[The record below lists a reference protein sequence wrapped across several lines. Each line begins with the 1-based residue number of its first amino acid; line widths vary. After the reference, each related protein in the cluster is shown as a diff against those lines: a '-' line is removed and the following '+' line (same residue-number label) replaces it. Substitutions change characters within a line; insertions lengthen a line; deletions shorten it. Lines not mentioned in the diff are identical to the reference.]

1 SYSDKRI
8 IKLLSCFP
16 EEKWHVFSKRCMHAY
31 NHENI
36 SFHPVTNKTF
46 VKSMVS
52 AKGIFCGAGFQTPSE
67 ALFLKKK
74 LIVIPMKG
82 QYEQQCNAAAL
93 QLLGVP
99 VLKNIKKKQ
108 YGKLKAWIETTETIA
123 MDFPNET
130 EWILEEIVEQQFPQP
145 VPMKRSQ
152 KSLPSPSGFRNLV
165 LKKIFYQ
172 PGS

>member
-1 SYSDKRI
+1 
-8 IKLLSCFP
+8 
-16 EEKWHVFSKRCMHAY
+16 
-31 NHENI
+31 
-36 SFHPVTNKTF
+36 

-82 QYEQQCNAAAL
+82 QYEQQCNAVAL
-93 QLLGVP
+93 QLLGIP
-99 VLKNIKKKQ
+99 VLKNIKPKQ
-108 YGKLKAWIETTETIA
+108 HKKLKAWIETEGTVT

-130 EWILEEIVEQQFPQP
+130 EWILEEIIEQQFRQP
-145 VPMKRSQ
+145 PPVKMPE
-152 KSLPSPSGFRNLV
+152 KSIPSSSKFRNLL

-172 PGS
+172 LGS